1 MMAIQSKYLRCIR
14 HIKCMLT
21 PLSATS
27 ILPILLSA
35 LFFSG
40 ISGNAFAQDNS
51 VQFLNRASAKVAKA
65 AGLKSHW
72 EGPTSGPKLQKNKKF
87 VYIAGDMN
95 DGAIAGIY
103 NGFREATAGT
113 GWQVLLIDC
122 RRQCNATSRVMSQAL
137 EIKPD
142 GIVLAGVDANS
153 QKAGL
158 VMAHNAKVPVVGWH
172 ASINPGPIDGL
183 LFTNITNNVT
193 EAAQIAALYGVVESN
208 SKAGMVIFTDSS
220 TPYSTAKSK
229 AIIDVIRQCDSCR
242 LLSVEEL
249 PASDAYRKMQ
259 AVVEGLEKKFGAK
272 WTHSVAVSDLY
283 FDLMERPSI
292 AALLANNKVIGL
304 SAGDGSPSA
313 YKRIRSNTTQIGTI
327 PEPLLMHSWQIVDEL
342 NRAFSGAEP
351 SGMVTPTHLVTNQ
364 NIAYDGGPKNVFD
377 PSNDFR
383 AHYQQYW
390 GK

>member
-65 AGLKSHW
+65 AGLKSRW
-72 EGPTSGPKLQKNKKF
+72 EGPTSGPRLQKNKKI
-87 VYIAGDMN
+87 VYIAGNMN

-103 NGFREATAGT
+103 NGFREATTGT

-158 VMAHNAKVPVVGWH
+158 AMAHNAKVPVVGWH

-259 AVVEGLEKKFGAK
+259 VVVEGLEKRFGAK

-283 FDLMERPSI
+283 FDLMEKPSI
-292 AALLANNKVIGL
+292 AALLANNKVVGL

>member
-1 MMAIQSKYLRCIR
+1 MP
-14 HIKCMLT
+14 MLV
-21 PLSATS
+21 LFSVVNASA
-27 ILPILLSA
+27 
-35 LFFSG
+35 
-40 ISGNAFAQDNS
+40 NAQDNS
-51 VQFLNRASAKVAKA
+51 VQFLSRANATVAKA

-72 EGPTSGPKLQKNKKF
+72 EGPTTGPRLQKNKKI
-87 VYIAGDMN
+87 VYIAGDMS
-95 DGAIAGIY
+95 DAAIAGVY

-122 RRQCNATSRVMSQAL
+122 RRQCNATSRVMAQAV

-153 QKAGL
+153 KKAGL
-158 VMAHNAKVPVVGWH
+158 ELAHNAKIPVVGWH
-172 ASINPGPIDGL
+172 ASINPGPIEGL

-259 AVVEGLEKKFGAK
+259 GVVEGLEKKFGAK
-272 WTHSVAVSDLY
+272 WTHSVAVNDLY
-283 FDLMERPSI
+283 FDLMEKPAI
-292 AALLANNKVIGL
+292 AALLANNKVLGL
-304 SAGDGSPSA
+304 SAGDGSASA
-313 YKRIRSNTTQIGTI
+313 YKRIRNNTMQIGTI

-342 NRAFSGAEP
+342 NRAFSGVAP
-351 SGMVTPTHLVTNQ
+351 SGMVTPTHLVTSQ